1 MNILEKLLGNNY
13 PKLGSAVC
21 ADGNRTIVT
30 VSRTLSPDHVDL
42 DAPSYVETKFKKHIP
57 ILTSIDVELDAVID
71 VELDAVTEEQ
81 TIKVTV
87 EVDGKFNSIDALRHL
102 AFIAERIGQIAE
114 DRLSEPSAVKNI
126 GLDCKPFICTDDEPE
141 EVKHEDA

>member
-1 MNILEKLLGNNY
+1 MNILEKLLGEAY
-13 PKLGSAVC
+13 PKLRSAVC

-57 ILTSIDVELDAVID
+57 ILTSIDVELDAV
-71 VELDAVTEEQ
+71 TEEQ

-87 EVDGKFNSIDALRHL
+87 EVDGKFNSIDDLRHL
-102 AFIAERIGQIAE
+102 AFIAKRIGQIAE
-114 DRLSEPSAVKNI
+114 DRLSEPSAIKNI
-126 GLDCKPFICTDDEPE
+126 GLDCKPFICTDNEPE
-141 EVKHEDA
+141 KVKNEDA